1 MSKDN
6 KPKLGEVKLSF
17 FNRFAEA
24 VNKEYKDKEDPC
36 LPFELVIGSL
46 FPTAYKNVM
55 KEIDLQRANAFK
67 EGYDAAKNEDK
78 GNN

>member
-24 VNKEYKDKEDPC
+24 VNNICNKYGY
-36 LPFELVIGSL
+36 FE
-46 FPTAYKNVM
+46 
-55 KEIDLQRANAFK
+55 
-67 EGYDAAKNEDK
+67 
-78 GNN
+78 